1 MSTLAL
7 IEQATKEYSDRRDL
21 LILRVED
28 LNADIEVL
36 KRERLPLIKEAAA
49 AAANAKSALEAVIDD
64 SRALFTKPRSII
76 ISGIQVGLRKGT
88 GGLEYDD
95 EATVIRRIRKQLP
108 EEQHELLIKTIEK
121 LIKKALGQLDVATLK
136 KLGVTVQGTGDV
148 VLIKAVDS
156 DVDKIVNAMLK
167 EVSGDVDELDEMEI
181 ER

>member
-1 MSTLAL
+1 MTLAE
-7 IEQATKEYSDRRDL
+7 IETATKNYSDRREL

-28 LNADIEVL
+28 LNAEIETI
-36 KRERLPLIKEAAA
+36 KRSRLPAIKEAAE
-49 AAANAKSALEAVIDD
+49 AAANAKSALETVIDG
-64 SRALFTKPRSII
+64 SRPLFIKPRSII

-121 LIKKALGQLDVATLK
+121 LIKKALGQLDIPTLK

-148 VLIKAVDS
+148 VLIKPVNS
-156 DVDKIVNAMLK
+156 DVDKIVSAILK
-167 EVSGDVDELDEMEI
+167 EASGEVDELDDMEI